1 MKTGVHG
8 IYGPFKEPDSGFR
21 RNDGLAD
28 FLTLHKIINKEVG
41 AISTAEK
48 KIQVSYYPGCAL
60 HGTAREYDD
69 STKTVSRILGVELR
83 ELPDWNCC
91 GASAAHSTD
100 EVLAHQLAG
109 RNLEIAVKEGRDLVI
124 PCAACYSRLKA
135 AEKKGEEE
143 AVTPAI
149 PGKIRVLSILEF
161 LTAPEIAE
169 KIRDSRKKS
178 LEGLRVVCYY
188 GCLYS
193 RPPRVTGAKN
203 YENPEEMDRLMKMI
217 GVESIPWSYKT
228 DCCGGSLVLTRT
240 DIMRRLTQKLFDRA
254 LEAGA
259 EAIVVACPLCQ
270 ANLDTRQEE
279 ISREA
284 GKTYELPIFYF
295 TELLGIALGHRDPG
309 KWWKKHFVDPSALL
323 QKKGMY

>member
-1 MKTGVHG
+1 V
-8 IYGPFKEPDSGFR
+8 D
-21 RNDGLAD
+21 L
-28 FLTLHKIINKEVG
+28 L
-41 AISTAEK
+41 
-48 KIQVSYYPGCAL
+48 
-60 HGTAREYDD
+60 
-69 STKTVSRILGVELR
+69 

-100 EVLAHQLAG
+100 DSLAHQLAD
-109 RNLEIAVKEGRDLVI
+109 RNLRIAVKEGKDLII

-135 AEKKGEEE
+135 AEKKEE
-143 AVTPAI
+143 AATPAV

-161 LTAPEIAE
+161 LAGTEMAE
-169 KIRDSRKKS
+169 KIQTLKKRS

-203 YENPEEMDRLMKMI
+203 CENPDEMDRLMKKI
-217 GVESIPWSYKT
+217 GVESVPWSYKT
-228 DCCGGSLVLTRT
+228 DCCGGALVLTRT
-240 DIMRRLTQKLFDRA
+240 DIVRRLTRKLFDRA

-284 GKTYELPIFYF
+284 GQAYDLPIFYF
-295 TELLGIALGHRDPG
+295 TELMGVALGYRDPG
-309 KWWKKHFVDPSALL
+309 KWWKKHFVDPSGLIL
-323 QKKGMY
+323 KKGLN

>member
-1 MKTGVHG
+1 
-8 IYGPFKEPDSGFR
+8 
-21 RNDGLAD
+21 
-28 FLTLHKIINKEVG
+28 
-41 AISTAEK
+41 
-48 KIQVSYYPGCAL
+48 
-60 HGTAREYDD
+60 
-69 STKTVSRILGVELR
+69 VSRILGVELL

-100 EVLAHQLAG
+100 EVLAHRLAG
-109 RNLEIAVKEGRDLVI
+109 RNLEIAEGEGKDLII

-135 AEKKGEEE
+135 AERKEREG
-143 AVTPAI
+143 TSAI
-149 PGKIRVLSILEF
+149 PGKIKVLSILEF
-161 LTAPEIAE
+161 LAAPEMAE
-169 KIRDSRKKS
+169 RIRALQKRP
-178 LEGLRVVCYY
+178 LQGLRVVCYY

-203 YENPEEMDRLMKMI
+203 FENPDEMDRLMKMV
-217 GVESIPWSYKT
+217 GLESIPWSYKT

-240 DIMRRLTQKLFDRA
+240 DIVRRLTQKLFDRA

-259 EAIVVACPLCQ
+259 EAVVVACPLCQ

-295 TELLGIALGHRDPG
+295 TELLGIALGHRDSG
-309 KWWKKHFVDPSALL
+309 KWWKKHFTDPSRLL
-323 QKKGMY
+323 LNKGLN